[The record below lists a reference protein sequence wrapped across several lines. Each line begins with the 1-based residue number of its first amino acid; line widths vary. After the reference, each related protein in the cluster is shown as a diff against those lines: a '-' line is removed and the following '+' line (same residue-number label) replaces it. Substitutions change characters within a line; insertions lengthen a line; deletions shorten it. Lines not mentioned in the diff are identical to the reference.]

1 MTRPRGQI
9 LLVILSAT
17 LTGIMGNTLIA
28 PSIPDIL
35 DDFDVGDGGAGLII
49 AATALPGVFLAPVIG
64 LLADRYGRRNL
75 LVPCM
80 VLFGVAGLGVAAA
93 PTFEVLLLARLGM
106 GIGAAG
112 LINLGVVL
120 IGDHWDGAD
129 RTRLIGR
136 NAAFLTAMVAVL
148 PPIGGTIAQFAGWR
162 VALLPYTLAIPFAV
176 FAWWTLD
183 DHRPGAG
190 VGLGEQLR
198 RAGDVIRQ
206 PSMIVVFA
214 GGTLLFVL
222 IFGAFLAAVPIHL
235 EEEFGFEAGLRGAYL
250 AIPAIPSTLAAFNL
264 ERLQVALGTRGI
276 LVASGLFLTVGFAL
290 MGTVQTAA
298 LFALGA
304 FIYGFG
310 EGATLP
316 TLQNIAVSTASVDV
330 RGAVMAVF
338 ISSTRLGQ
346 TIGPLGAAAIFEATS
361 TSTALLVGAAIA
373 AVLAMLFMF
382 GPFRARP
389 AG

>member
-9 LLVILSAT
+9 VLVILSAT

-49 AATALPGVFLAPVIG
+49 AATSFPGIFLAPVIG

-80 VLFGVAGLGVAAA
+80 LLFGSAGLVVAAA
-93 PTFEVLLLARLGM
+93 PSFSVLLLGRFGM

-120 IGDHWDGAD
+120 IGDHWEGEQ
-129 RTRLIGR
+129 RVRLIGR
-136 NAAFLTAMVAVL
+136 NAAFLTAMVALL
-148 PPIGGTIAQFAGWR
+148 PPIGGAIAQAFGWR
-162 VALLPYTLAIPFAV
+162 AALLPYSLAIPFAA
-176 FAWWTLD
+176 FAWFTLD
-183 DHRPGAG
+183 SRRPGTIVG
-190 VGLGEQLR
+190 VREQLR
-198 RAGDVIRQ
+198 GVGAVIRR
-206 PSMIVVFA
+206 PDMVAVFM
-214 GGTLLFVL
+214 GGMLLFVL
-222 IFGAFLAAVPIHL
+222 IFGAFLAAFPIHL
-235 EEEFGFEAGLRGAYL
+235 EEQFGYEVGLRGLFL

-264 ERLQVALGTRGI
+264 QRLRGRFGTRGLLI
-276 LVASGLFLTVGFAL
+276 TSGVLLTIGFLLV
-290 MGTVQTAA
+290 GTVQTAG
-298 LFALGA
+298 LFALGT

-310 EGATLP
+310 EGTTMPL
-316 TLQNIAVSTASVDV
+316 LQNYAVSTASAET

-338 ISSTRLGQ
+338 VSSTRLGQ

-361 TSTALLVGAAIA
+361 TSTALLVGAGVA
-373 AVLAMLFMF
+373 ALLTALFVL
-382 GPFRARP
+382 GPFRSD
-389 AG
+389 